1 MPGRGGMAGE
11 FSGRRKLSFSAME
24 QKETG
29 KLSVLVM
36 PKPGSPFYSVTVS
49 KAFLACLAIAV
60 AALIAFNAWLI
71 HGYLG
76 LKKSAGARVQA
87 VSADAPLSDSARRT
101 GPLYDARVSDLEDTA
116 RFLLNEMREL
126 RRESG
131 EVDKRLRNLYR
142 EDEIKKLPDIDKS
155 ASPRGSLAP
164 DLGEVET
171 IFAAVGTNAIERR
184 NFLYLAGAKIEQA
197 ENGVARVGRARREA
211 VSRFPEGSPVAD
223 GRLTSPAG
231 MRIHPISG
239 VLKFHRGVD
248 IGGWLGDYIFSA
260 AAGLVTSAGWHG
272 GYGQEIEIDHGNGF
286 VTKYAHL
293 ETMYVRK
300 GDMVGRGA
308 LIGLMG
314 STGYSTGPHLH
325 YEVLYRGKPADPE
338 IFMGGDP
345 AEFL

>member
-1 MPGRGGMAGE
+1 
-11 FSGRRKLSFSAME
+11 ME

-49 KAFLACLAIAV
+49 KAFLACLAVAA
-60 AALIAFNAWLI
+60 AALIAFNAWLL

-76 LKKSAGARVQA
+76 LKKTAATRAQPQA
-87 VSADAPLSDSARRT
+87 PAAAPPSDSARQA

-142 EDEIKKLPDIDKS
+142 NDEIKKLPDIDKS

-171 IFAAVGTNAIERR
+171 IFAAVGANAIERR

-197 ENGVARVGRARREA
+197 ENGVARVGRAMRA
-211 VSRFPEGSPVAD
+211 AASRFPEGSPVAG

-239 VLKFHRGVD
+239 ALKYHRGVD

-293 ETMYVRK
+293 ETMFVRK
-300 GDMVGRGA
+300 GEMVGRGA

-338 IFMGGDP
+338 IFMGGEA